1 MAYASEEHRKQDLAF
16 LRGRATEGRELA
28 AFLDEMYPGAPLRI
42 LDIGSGDG
50 AVAAEI
56 ANRKGSFVVALEY
69 ALRPESHV
77 AGDGMRLPF
86 REEQFDVVLC
96 LETLEH
102 VPRPRELAAE
112 IMRVLKPD
120 GICVL
125 TTPARLRFLLRRDP
139 HFAVPGLLLL
149 PDAMQKWLVTRVLR
163 RLPAG
168 EYDVSHIYA
177 YAGSIV
183 RLFPGRRSIQAI
195 GAPPKGPFAKRL
207 WSLAQR
213 FLWQRLIIRK
223 LA

>member
-16 LRGRATEGRELA
+16 LRGRSSEGSALA
-28 AFLDEMYPGAPLRI
+28 AFLDDIYAGAPLRI
-42 LDIGSGDG
+42 LDIGSGNG
-50 AVAAEI
+50 AVAAAI
-56 ANRKGSFVVALEY
+56 TDRKGYFVVALEY
-69 ALRPESHV
+69 AFRPESHV

-86 REEQFDVVLC
+86 REERFDVVLC

-120 GICVL
+120 GICIV

-139 HFAVPGLLLL
+139 HFAVPGLLMM
-149 PDAMQKWLVTRVLR
+149 PDAMQKWLVTRVLE
-163 RLPAG
+163 RLPAS
-168 EYDVSHIYA
+168 EYDVSHIYL
-177 YAGSIV
+177 YAGAIL

-195 GAPPKGPFAKRL
+195 GSPPKGRFARWL
-207 WSLAQR
+207 WSLSQR